1 MKGFEKVRSIIS
13 TLGYNSLPILFHSHR
28 KGSDREFTFSKT
40 RDKCKN
46 NPKEIGW
53 LLTQLNEKEKSEL
66 KTFNNTHLAKTHD
79 DSWLSSYIRGVEMTR
94 KPQGRWGTR
103 R

>member
-1 MKGFEKVRSIIS
+1 MKGFDKVRSII
-13 TLGYNSLPILFHSHR
+13 TGLGYYALPNILHSCR
-28 KGSDREFTFSKT
+28 SGNDREVTSPKT
-40 RDKCKN
+40 RAQCKN
-46 NPKEIGW
+46 NPKEVGW

-66 KTFNNTHLAKTHD
+66 KTFNHKHLASTHD
-79 DSWLSSYIRGVEMTR
+79 DSWMSSYIRGMEMMR